1 MCSST
6 FKLNLNE
13 SGGNMKSIFQ
23 SENLVNMYLGTVSV
37 AGILLYISSYSM
49 TSLTWSLAFT
59 FIIAILLLNHY
70 TILLPPSGNSLSM
83 DSAIYL
89 AILFVFG
96 LDMTLTILLFTSL
109 VYAVYQKQVVWW
121 KHLFNFSIYVIM
133 IVCTY
138 QSFLLTGGKLGS
150 ITVLNISSYL
160 ASFSIYFLLNV
171 VLIGLFFLLTQTESL
186 FMLIKGMLKETISS
200 YLITLVLSLILVL
213 MIKQQVYLGI
223 FLFSSVAILL
233 SISFRQY
240 FQLYQEVSEKADID
254 HLTELYNHGY
264 FKNLLE
270 KEINKAKKAGE
281 PLSLG
286 LIDLDDFKKYNDL
299 HGHLQGDRLL
309 KHFGAEM
316 KRMAKSSFTVARYG
330 GEEFAVLMPGL
341 NQLEAYRFINQLRKQ
356 VNDTYFE
363 GVEVLPH
370 GCLSFSAGVIEY
382 SLEIYNSTEMIE
394 KADQAMYFAKTKGK
408 NNVSLFDTE
417 NLPVDTFQYQRE
429 MDLLEQQL
437 RIFLYKDVYTYRH
450 SRRVY
455 EYAIQFS
462 KKLHLNMADRKTL
475 IMGSLIH
482 DIGKLEIPR
491 DVINKRG
498 KLTKEEWEMVQKH
511 VIWGRE
517 IVSTDRELHD
527 LLPLVELHHER
538 FDGTGYPYGLSGY
551 EIPRLVRM
559 LTVIDSFDAMTTE
572 RPYQETKSFTEAI
585 TELKSCSGS
594 QFDPQLVDSFIE
606 VIEES
611 PTVDLEKMNHDKTA
625 EVTP

>member
-1 MCSST
+1 
-6 FKLNLNE
+6 
-13 SGGNMKSIFQ
+13 
-23 SENLVNMYLGTVSV
+23 
-37 AGILLYISSYSM
+37 M
-49 TSLTWSLAFT
+49 TPLSWSLAFT
-59 FIIAILLLNHY
+59 FITAILLLNHY

-96 LDMTLTILLFTSL
+96 LDLTLTILLLTAL
-109 VYAVYQKQVVWW
+109 IYAIYQKQVVWW
-121 KHLFNFSIYVIM
+121 KHLFNFSIYVVM
-133 IVCTY
+133 IVSTY
-138 QSFLLTGGKLGS
+138 HSFLLAGGELSS
-150 ITVLNISSYL
+150 ISVLNIAAYL
-160 ASFSIYFLLNV
+160 ASFSVYFLLNV
-171 VLIGLFFLLTQTESL
+171 ILIGMFFLLTQTESL
-186 FMLIKGMLKETISS
+186 FMLIKGMLKETVSS

-213 MIKQQVYLGI
+213 LMKQQVILGV
-223 FLFSSVAILL
+223 FLFTSVAMLL
-233 SISFRQY
+233 SISFKQY
-240 FQLYQEVSEKADID
+240 FQLYQEVSEKADVD

-270 KEINKAKKAGE
+270 KEIVKAKKTEE
-281 PLSLG
+281 PLSLA
-286 LIDLDDFKKYNDL
+286 LLDLDDFKKYNDL

-316 KRMAKSSFTVARYG
+316 KKIAEPSFTVARYG
-330 GEEFAVLMPGL
+330 GEEFAILMPGL
-341 NQLEAYRFINQLRKQ
+341 TQLEAFRFTNQLRKQ

-382 SLEIYNSTEMIE
+382 NLEIYNSTEMIE

-408 NNVSLFDTE
+408 NNVSIFDSE
-417 NLPVDTFQYQRE
+417 NLPIDTFQYQRE

-437 RIFLYKDVYTYRH
+437 KIFLYKDVYTYRH

-455 EYAIQFS
+455 EYAIEFS
-462 KKLHLNMADRKTL
+462 KKLDLNMADRKTL
-475 IMGSLIH
+475 IMGALIH

-491 DVINKRG
+491 DVINKKG

-538 FDGTGYPYGLSGY
+538 FDGKGYPYGMSGY
-551 EIPRLVRM
+551 EIPKLVRM

-572 RPYQETKSFTEAI
+572 RPYQKTKTFSEAI
-585 TELKSCSGS
+585 VELKNCSGT
-594 QFDPQLVDSFIE
+594 QFDPALVDAFIE
-606 VIEES
+606 VIEEYPTYENNKVDS
-611 PTVDLEKMNHDKTA
+611 KVTVDLNQ
-625 EVTP
+625 

>member
-1 MCSST
+1 
-6 FKLNLNE
+6 
-13 SGGNMKSIFQ
+13 MKGIFQ
-23 SENLVNMYLGTVSV
+23 SKNLVNMYLSAVTV
-37 AGILLYISSYSM
+37 AGILVYISSYSM
-49 TSLTWSLAFT
+49 TPLKWSLAFT
-59 FIIAILLLNHY
+59 FITAILLLNHY

-109 VYAVYQKQVVWW
+109 IYAVYQKQVVWW

-138 QSFLLTGGKLGS
+138 QAFLLTGGKLSS

-160 ASFSIYFLLNV
+160 ASFSVYFLLNV
-171 VLIGLFFLLTQTESL
+171 AFIGLFFLLTQTESL
-186 FMLIKGMLKETISS
+186 LMLIKGMLKETISS

-213 MIKQQVYLGI
+213 LMKQQVFLGI
-223 FLFSSVAILL
+223 ILFSSVAILL
-233 SISFRQY
+233 SVSFRQY

-270 KEINKAKKAGE
+270 KEINKAKKAEE

-286 LIDLDDFKKYNDL
+286 LLDLDDFKKYNDL

-316 KRMAKSSFTVARYG
+316 KRMAMSSFTVARYG

-341 NQLEAYRFINQLRKQ
+341 TQLEAYRFINQLRKQ

-382 SLEIYNSTEMIE
+382 NLEIYNSTEMIE

-417 NLPVDTFQYQRE
+417 NLSVDTFQYQKE

-462 KKLHLNMADRKTL
+462 KKLNLNIADRKTL
-475 IMGSLIH
+475 IMGALIH

-491 DVINKRG
+491 DVINKKG

-538 FDGTGYPYGLSGY
+538 FDGNGYPYGMSGY

-594 QFDPQLVDSFIE
+594 QFDPQLVNAFIE

-611 PTVDLEKMNHDKTA
+611 PTLDMEKIDHNKT
-625 EVTP
+625 VPMSP

>member
-1 MCSST
+1 
-6 FKLNLNE
+6 
-13 SGGNMKSIFQ
+13 MKGIFQ
-23 SENLVNMYLGTVSV
+23 NNNNLVNMYISTVSV
-37 AGILLYISSYSM
+37 AGILLYISNYSM
-49 TSLTWSLAFT
+49 TPLSWSLAFT
-59 FIIAILLLNHY
+59 LIIAILLLNHY

-96 LDMTLTILLFTSL
+96 LDLTLTILLFTSL
-109 VYAVYQKQVVWW
+109 IYAIYQKQVVWW
-121 KHLFNFSIYVIM
+121 KHLFNFSIYVVM
-133 IVCTY
+133 IVSTY
-138 QSFLLTGGKLGS
+138 KTFLLAGGELSS
-150 ITVLNISSYL
+150 ISTLNMAAYL
-160 ASFSIYFLLNV
+160 ASFSVYFLLNV
-171 VLIGLFFLLTQTESL
+171 LFIGVFFLLTQTESL
-186 FMLIKGMLKETISS
+186 FMLIKGMLKETVSS

-213 MIKQQVYLGI
+213 LMKQQVILGV
-223 FLFSSVAILL
+223 FLFTSVAILL

-240 FQLYQEVSEKADID
+240 FQLYQEVSEKAEVD

-270 KEINKAKKAGE
+270 KEIIKAKKTGE

-286 LIDLDDFKKYNDL
+286 LLDLDDFKKYNDL

-316 KRMAKSSFTVARYG
+316 KKMAKSSFTVARYG
-330 GEEFAVLMPGL
+330 GEEFAVLMPGIT
-341 NQLEAYRFINQLRKQ
+341 QLEAYRFINQLRKQ

-382 SLEIYNSTEMIE
+382 NVEIYNSTEMIE

-408 NNVSLFDTE
+408 NNVSLFEAE
-417 NLPVDTFQYQRE
+417 NLPVDTFRYQRE

-455 EYAIQFS
+455 EYAIKFS
-462 KKLHLNMADRKTL
+462 KKLNLNMADRKTL
-475 IMGSLIH
+475 IMGALIH

-491 DVINKRG
+491 DVINKKG
-498 KLTKEEWEMVQKH
+498 KLTKEEWEMIQKH

-517 IVSTDRELHD
+517 ILATDRELHD

-538 FDGTGYPYGLSGY
+538 FDGNGYPYGMSGY
-551 EIPRLVRM
+551 EIPRLVRI

-572 RPYQETKSFTEAI
+572 RPYQETKSFSEAI
-585 TELKSCSGS
+585 IELKKCSGT
-594 QFDPQLVDSFIE
+594 QFDPQLVDAFIE
-606 VIEES
+606 VIEED
-611 PTVDLEKMNHDKTA
+611 PTFDNKVNVSKTTAYINH
-625 EVTP
+625 

>member
-1 MCSST
+1 
-6 FKLNLNE
+6 
-13 SGGNMKSIFQ
+13 
-23 SENLVNMYLGTVSV
+23 MYLSAVTV
-37 AGILLYISSYSM
+37 AGILVYISSYSM
-49 TSLTWSLAFT
+49 TPLKWSLAFT
-59 FIIAILLLNHY
+59 FITAILLLNHY

-109 VYAVYQKQVVWW
+109 IYAVYQKQVVWW

-138 QSFLLTGGKLGS
+138 QAFLLTGGKLSS

-160 ASFSIYFLLNV
+160 ASFSVYFLLNV
-171 VLIGLFFLLTQTESL
+171 AFIGLFFLLTQTESL
-186 FMLIKGMLKETISS
+186 LMLIKGMLKETISS

-213 MIKQQVYLGI
+213 LMKQQVFLGI
-223 FLFSSVAILL
+223 ILFSSVAILL
-233 SISFRQY
+233 SVSFRQY

-270 KEINKAKKAGE
+270 KEINKAKKAEE

-286 LIDLDDFKKYNDL
+286 LLDLDDFKKYNDL

-316 KRMAKSSFTVARYG
+316 KRMAMSSFTVARYG

-341 NQLEAYRFINQLRKQ
+341 TQLEAYRFINQLRKQ

-382 SLEIYNSTEMIE
+382 NLEIYNSTEMIE

-417 NLPVDTFQYQRE
+417 NLSVDTFQYQKE

-462 KKLHLNMADRKTL
+462 KKLNLNIADRKTL
-475 IMGSLIH
+475 IMGALIH

-491 DVINKRG
+491 DVINKKG

-538 FDGTGYPYGLSGY
+538 FDGNGYPYGMSGY

-594 QFDPQLVDSFIE
+594 QFDPQLVNAFIE

-611 PTVDLEKMNHDKTA
+611 PTLDMEKIDHNKT
-625 EVTP
+625 VPMSP

>member
-1 MCSST
+1 
-6 FKLNLNE
+6 
-13 SGGNMKSIFQ
+13 
-23 SENLVNMYLGTVSV
+23 MYLSAVSV

-49 TSLTWSLAFT
+49 TPLTWSLAFT
-59 FIIAILLLNHY
+59 FITAILLLNHY

-109 VYAVYQKQVVWW
+109 IYAIYQKQVVWW

-171 VLIGLFFLLTQTESL
+171 ILIGLFFLLTQTESL

-254 HLTELYNHGY
+254 HLTELFNHGY

-382 SLEIYNSTEMIE
+382 NLEIYNSTEMIE

-462 KKLHLNMADRKTL
+462 KKLNLNMADRKTL
-475 IMGSLIH
+475 IMGALIH

-538 FDGTGYPYGLSGY
+538 FDGKGYPYGFSGY

-594 QFDPQLVDSFIE
+594 QFDPQLVDAFIE
-606 VIEES
+606 VIQES
-611 PTVDLEKMNHDKTA
+611 PTVDLEKMNHNKPVQ
-625 EVTP
+625 VTP

>member
-1 MCSST
+1 
-6 FKLNLNE
+6 
-13 SGGNMKSIFQ
+13 MKGIFQ
-23 SENLVNMYLGTVSV
+23 NNNYLVNVYLSAVSV

-49 TSLTWSLAFT
+49 TPLKWSLAFT
-59 FIIAILLLNHY
+59 FITAILLLNHY

-96 LDMTLTILLFTSL
+96 LDMSLTILLFTSL
-109 VYAVYQKQVVWW
+109 IYAVYQKQVVWW

-133 IVCTY
+133 IVSTY
-138 QSFLLTGGKLGS
+138 HSFLLTGGELSS

-160 ASFSIYFLLNV
+160 ASFSVYFLLNV
-171 VLIGLFFLLTQTESL
+171 LFIGLFFLLTQTQSL
-186 FMLIKGMLKETISS
+186 FMVIKGMLKETISS

-213 MIKQQVYLGI
+213 LMKQQVFLGI
-223 FLFSSVAILL
+223 FLFTLVAILL
-233 SISFRQY
+233 SVSFKQY
-240 FQLYQEVSEKADID
+240 FQLYQEVSEKADMD

-270 KEINKAKKAGE
+270 KEIDKAKRSGE
-281 PLSLG
+281 ALSLG
-286 LIDLDDFKKYNDL
+286 LLDLDDFKKYNDL

-316 KRMAKSSFTVARYG
+316 KRMAKSDFTVARYG

-341 NQLEAYRFINQLRKQ
+341 SQLEAYRFINQLRKQ
-356 VNDTYFE
+356 VNDIYFE

-382 SLEIYNSTEMIE
+382 SLELYNSTEMIE

-408 NNVSLFDTE
+408 NNVSLYDTE
-417 NLPVDTFQYQRE
+417 NLPVDTFQYQQE
-429 MDLLEQQL
+429 MDHLEQQL

-462 KKLHLNMADRKTL
+462 NKLNLNMADRKTL
-475 IMGSLIH
+475 IMGALIH

-491 DVINKRG
+491 DVINKKG

-538 FDGTGYPYGLSGY
+538 FDGKGYPYGMSGY

-572 RPYQETKSFTEAI
+572 RPYQETKSFSEAI
-585 TELKSCSGS
+585 DELKSCSGS
-594 QFDPQLVDSFIE
+594 QFDPQLVEAFIE

-611 PTVDLEKMNHDKTA
+611 PTLDTGKIDQEQPVQAN
-625 EVTP
+625 P